1 MQSQEMVYQQNRNIN
16 KETENLKKKKSKSN
30 SGSKKYNTWNLKFK
44 REIEKHIW
52 ACGKKNLKTGQWKLL
67 SLRNKKKKRLK
78 KKKWTEPRLVWHHLL
93 NNIYIVGIP
102 EGDKR
107 DQKQK

>member
-1 MQSQEMVYQQNRNIN
+1 MQSQDMVYQQNRNIN
-16 KETENLKKKKSKSN
+16 KEIENLKKKSKSN

-52 ACGKKNLKTGQWKLL
+52 ACGRKNLKTGQWKLL
-67 SLRNKKKKRLK
+67 SLRNRKKKRLK
-78 KKKWTEPRLVWHHLL
+78 KKKMNRAKKLVWHHLL

-107 DQKQK
+107 DQNQK